1 MNARNIWLARIR
13 RVTFRAD
20 AWKRMFMEGD
30 PVLTLTRD
38 GEIALA
44 HIKRYARF
52 GKPPVVHDKN
62 GRTDPFETGRAIGRQ
77 EMVQLIVEMLEL
89 DERVLVNLQEVIPDE

>member
-1 MNARNIWLARIR
+1 MNSRQLWLDRIR

-20 AWKRMFMEGD
+20 AFKRMFMEGD
-30 PVLTLTRD
+30 LPTLTRD
-38 GEIALA
+38 GEVAMAYL
-44 HIKRYARF
+44 KRYARW
-52 GKPPVVHDKN
+52 GKPPIVHDKN

-77 EMVQLIVEMLEL
+77 EMVTLIVEALNL